1 MTSFDFI
8 FMLTRNDRTVQDAS
22 VQARIAL
29 EADIRHIGFKDIG
42 LPFDALADLARQIRQ
57 GGAMTYLEVVSLD
70 RESEIH
76 SAKAAVDLGIDYLLG
91 GTNAAEVVP
100 LLEGTAIRYYPFPG
114 RITGHPSILKG
125 TQDEIVAS
133 AVALAAH
140 EGVAGVD
147 LLAYRMAGDVPAL
160 MAAVCKAISKPV
172 IVAGSVVRPEQ
183 IETIRRSGAAGIT
196 IGTAALDG
204 EFPAERTDLDCQLR
218 TISACMAA
226 G

>member
-8 FMLTRNDRTVQDAS
+8 FMLTRNDRTVADAAIHADS
-22 VQARIAL
+22 AL
-29 EADIRHIGFKDIG
+29 KAGIRHIGFKDIG
-42 LPFDALADLARQIRQ
+42 LPFDALADLTRQIRR

-70 RESEIH
+70 RESEIR

-91 GTNAAEVVP
+91 GTNAADVVP
-100 LLEGTAIRYYPFPG
+100 LLEGTGIRYYPFPG
-114 RITGHPSILKG
+114 RIVGHPSILEG

-140 EGVAGVD
+140 DGVAGVD
-147 LLAYRMAGDVPAL
+147 LLAYRSAGDVPAL

-172 IVAGSVVRPEQ
+172 IIAGSVDSPEQ
-183 IETIRRSGAAGIT
+183 IETIRQSGAAGFT

-204 EFPAERTDLDCQLR
+204 QFPANSTDLDCQLR

-226 G
+226 

>member
-8 FMLTRNDRTVQDAS
+8 FMLTRNDRTVADAAIHADS
-22 VQARIAL
+22 AL
-29 EADIRHIGFKDIG
+29 KAGIRHIGFKDIG
-42 LPFDALADLARQIRQ
+42 LPFEALADLTRQIRQ

-70 RESEIH
+70 RDSEIR

-91 GTNAAEVVP
+91 GTNAADVVP
-100 LLEGTAIRYYPFPG
+100 LLEGTGIRYYPFPG
-114 RITGHPSILKG
+114 RIVGHPSILEG

-140 EGVAGVD
+140 DGVAGVD
-147 LLAYRMAGDVPAL
+147 LLAYRSAGDVPAL
-160 MAAVCKAISKPV
+160 MAALCKAISKPV
-172 IVAGSVVRPEQ
+172 IVAGSVDRPEQ
-183 IETIRRSGAAGIT
+183 IETIRQSGAAGFT

-204 EFPAERTDLDCQLR
+204 KFPANSTDLDCQLR

-226 G
+226 